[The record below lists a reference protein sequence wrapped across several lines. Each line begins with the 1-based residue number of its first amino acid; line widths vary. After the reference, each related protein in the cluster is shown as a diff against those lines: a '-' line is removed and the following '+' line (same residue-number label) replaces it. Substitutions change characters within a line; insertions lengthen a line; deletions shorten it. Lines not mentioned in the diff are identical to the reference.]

1 MQTTRAL
8 RFATLLASI
17 LFAFTAGVRVA
28 DTAAQNPAA
37 QADVGTWFCP
47 MHPDVTSDAPGKCRK
62 CEMTLV
68 QGNPFD
74 TRDFELEVTTTPAAI
89 QPGVPFR
96 MTLQVRHPG
105 TGAVI
110 SEFAEVHERRYHLF
124 VISEDMTSFQHIHP
138 VQQPDG
144 TWSLDVTVPN
154 AGYYR
159 VLSDF
164 LPAGAAPQFI
174 SKPIVTAGFD
184 GDAESQAA
192 HLVPDAVL
200 SRTVDSVTAGVT
212 MPEPLVAGE
221 WGHMRFTLKDSAT
234 GQPVTDLQP
243 YLGAF
248 GHMLMMSEDMADY
261 VHAHPVASPET
272 DIARG
277 VAGPEVAFEGY
288 MPRAGLY
295 RAWTQFQ
302 RAGRLVTV
310 PFTFRVLTLEERA
323 RLQTAPNSATP

>member
-1 MQTTRAL
+1 MQTKRAL
-8 RFATLLASI
+8 RFATLLSTI
-17 LFAFTAGVRVA
+17 LFALTAGVRVA
-28 DTAAQNPAA
+28 DTAAQSSSAA
-37 QADVGTWFCP
+37 QADAGTWFCP
-47 MHPDVTSDAPGKCRK
+47 MHPDVTADTPGKCRK

-74 TRDFELEVTTTPAAI
+74 TRDFELDVTTVPAALR
-89 QPGVPFR
+89 PGEPFR
-96 MTLQVRHPG
+96 MTMNIRYPQ
-105 TGAVI
+105 TGAIVMNF
-110 SEFAEVHERRYHLF
+110 EEVHEKRYHLF

-144 TWSLDVTVPN
+144 SWSLDVTVPR

-164 LPAGAAPQFI
+164 LPAGAAPQFL
-174 SKPIVTAGFD
+174 SKSIITADFD
-184 GDAESQAA
+184 GDAESQLPR
-192 HLVPDAVL
+192 LVPDDVL
-200 SRTVDSVTAGVT
+200 SRTVDGMTAEVTL
-212 MPEPLVAGE
+212 PQPLVAGE

-272 DIARG
+272 DVARG

-310 PFTFRVLTLEERA
+310 PFTFRVMTLEESVRPAPA
-323 RLQTAPNSATP
+323 R